1 MTAQLPVGGLHR
13 PHDLGHFFG
22 VRLPALLQYCCI
34 CAQGNPSVSTHAMV
48 GPPVGAAVGRAVGA
62 DVGATATI
70 NNSDKFSSGVSYARA
85 TRHRRDLRRNRPR
98 RVAKENVS
106 ALGSVQSA
114 L

>member
-1 MTAQLPVGGLHR
+1 MHR

-48 GPPVGAAVGRAVGA
+48 GAPVGAAVGRAVGA

-70 NNSDKFSSGVSYARA
+70 NNNDTQRRQLRVGQRGTEKTSVA
-85 TRHRRDLRRNRPR
+85 TGCAAWQIT
-98 RVAKENVS
+98 VG
-106 ALGSVQSA
+106 ALGSLQSA